1 MCPLLLIS
9 PHIAN
14 LGNEVASEGSTLTTH
29 AAIPH
34 LVNKVNRHIC
44 RSMALHFLEEA
55 FIHLVPPSV
64 PEAIQEENGINIWL
78 NALIWSTQPESTQ
91 SLTNT
96 MQNVLCC
103 DGKKKTQQLALLSLM
118 AWLMKWMACFFQ

>member
-64 PEAIQEENGINIWL
+64 PEAIQEENGINI
-78 NALIWSTQPESTQ
+78 
-91 SLTNT
+91 
-96 MQNVLCC
+96 
-103 DGKKKTQQLALLSLM
+103 LAECPHLEHAAREHSEPYQHHAERTLL
-118 AWLMKWMACFFQ
+118 